1 MCCGLRGLTH
11 DLTIILTMKKR
22 AASAGNRT
30 RAARALHFKS
40 MAGEHSTTEPPM
52 PLVTLSIYIA
62 QFYDTGPHLL
72 SSYAN
77 PIKCFGSNTRLK
89 AALQWRSPLPKK
101 KSLPCGE
108 SNPGR
113 GGESA
118 ES

>member
-1 MCCGLRGLTH
+1 
-11 DLTIILTMKKR
+11 
-22 AASAGNRT
+22 
-30 RAARALHFKS
+30 

-52 PLVTLSIYIA
+52 PLVTLSIYVA